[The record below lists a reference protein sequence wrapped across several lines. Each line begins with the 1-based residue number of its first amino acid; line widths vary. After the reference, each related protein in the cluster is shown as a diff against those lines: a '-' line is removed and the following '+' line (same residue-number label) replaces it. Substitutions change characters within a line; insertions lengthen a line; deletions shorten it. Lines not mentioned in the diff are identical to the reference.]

1 MVGLT
6 LVPYEMPQDGASFGC
21 KAPPRGQSF
30 ARPTSDTVT
39 QHAQDARR
47 TPCLSRTRVHHPRQ
61 SLGEDGLPA
70 VGVATLPATNGERD
84 PYWSAL
90 DGQISKSPLI
100 RAVPGRR
107 GDLTSRACRR
117 CADAF
122 RPDNPDAIT
131 PRHRGKSDIRKR

>member
-1 MVGLT
+1 MVGQT

-21 KAPPRGQSF
+21 KAQPSGQSF
-30 ARPTSDTVT
+30 ARPTSDAVT
-39 QHAQDARR
+39 QQAQDSGR
-47 TPCLSRTRVHHPRQ
+47 TPCLSRARVHHPKQ

-90 DGQISKSPLI
+90 DGQIPEPSLI

-117 CADAF
+117 GADAF
-122 RPDNPDAIT
+122 RPDNPDVIT
-131 PRHRGKSDIRKR
+131 QRHRGKSDIRKR